1 MSELNGWERATLA
14 QRINMLQALE
24 NQQAVIQKRPAA
36 EVKAQAMP
44 TSHRGYYSR
53 SKNQI
58 VINQDMVSYSQ
69 SPQRCLQNLYHEGRH
84 AFQWHAIN
92 HPERHPELSKKI
104 QVWTDNFRNY
114 KSYNKHKI
122 EQDVQRASKNLTLTP
137 KQTDRL
143 SRKATK
149 SIFESYYN
157 QPLERDAR
165 AWAQQLLSQGKSQ
178 GRTAQRQGPAQAQA
192 QSRVSASRVSGPSPA
207 VSPTAG
213 HTARTGAHSGAVVGG
228 VDVTGGHGAS
238 TGGRGGHGAS
248 TGGHGGHGAPSGGHS
263 R

>member
-24 NQQAVIQKRPAA
+24 NQQAAIQKRPAA

-58 VINQDMVSYSQ
+58 VMNQDMVTYGQ
-69 SPQRCLQNLYHEGRH
+69 TPQFCLKNLYHEGRH
-84 AFQWHAIN
+84 AYQWHTIK
-92 HPERHPELSKKI
+92 HPERHPELSKETI
-104 QVWTDNFRNY
+104 RSWTDNFRNY
-114 KSYNKHKI
+114 KSYNKQKI
-122 EQDVQRASKNLTLTP
+122 EQDVQRASKNLTP
-137 KQTDRL
+137 KQTNRL

-178 GRTAQRQGPAQAQA
+178 GRTAQRQGPTQVQA
-192 QSRVSASRVSGPSPA
+192 QSRVSASRVNGPSLA

-213 HTARTGAHSGAVVGG
+213 HTARTGAHSGAAVGG
-228 VDVTGGHGAS
+228 VGAVGGHSAS
-238 TGGRGGHGAS
+238 A
-248 TGGHGGHGAPSGGHS
+248 GGHGGHGASSGGHS